1 VDSPPRHCDRVHAR
15 GLRRANVEGRV
26 ADVCGLKRIGVHP
39 ARREEQWLRIGL
51 VSLGLVASDDR
62 LEQVP
67 ERDPRERELDG
78 GATLRRY
85 DAEPP
90 ALLVQA
96 YEHVL
101 HAGARLQLAVERLV
115 VRAVDVHELVDP
127 IGSEDLHLRLE
138 PRASDRLHQLRVLIL
153 AAEHLA
159 GSVTHRG
166 EDDRARVDDS
176 AVEIEEDDR
185 EAHHCTHRIDA
196 PREPQLR
203 FGAVPAV
210 SDFRYLVVPHTHW
223 DREWY
228 LPFEQ
233 FRLRLGE
240 VVDGVLDVLERD
252 NSFPSFTLDGQAIV
266 LEDYLDVRPE
276 HEARLRALLS
286 AGRLEAGPWYVLP
299 DELLVGGESLVRN
312 LLLGRRVCR
321 RYGVEPSPAG
331 YEPDSFGHTSQ
342 LPQVLAGFGVRT
354 FLFSRGLGDEL
365 DDVGVVFRWRAGPAE
380 VVACQQLPHYDNF
393 AQLESAE
400 DAEARVVRMVDRFG
414 ELLERAGCD
423 TILLAN
429 GSDHLPVQPELPKL
443 CAELERRCGSAF
455 RIGRLAD
462 FAPAPAGLPAY
473 VGELVG
479 SRLQNILRGVNSA
492 RIYLKQ
498 LNEAAERRLLAAE
511 TITALRALRG
521 AHFRAADL
529 RLAWRDL
536 LRNHPHDSICGCSCD
551 EVHRDMQVRYEQL
564 DRTLDAL
571 EPPGTAFVNPLPYR
585 RARLV
590 QVDGREGVVDVAGF
604 AGRPVDLEPMEK
616 AGGTDTTAISNGVLL
631 VQAEAD
637 GTLTVTDL
645 RDGRRFPGLH
655 GIEDEPDV
663 GDLYTFCPGGPVT
676 PAQPTAARVLLD
688 GPLVSELVV
697 ETELAGVHVRTIV
710 RLVRGI
716 ERIELRTTVENAAE
730 DHRLRA
736 RFPIVTDAR
745 EVRAES
751 QFAVVRRP
759 LASPSPRAPWVEPP
773 VPTAHTLGAVALGPL
788 ALLTKGL
795 PEYEAGTDRVVRLT
809 LLRCVG
815 TIARPPGLP
824 TRPSGAGP
832 PVPTPD
838 GQCLGVHSFEY
849 ALRFDADRLSDAG
862 LVRAAQDY
870 RTDFVRGEPL
880 EPPFELDGDVVF
892 SCLKGAEDGDGIVLR
907 VFNPNATPERIGVR
921 GIDVARVRLDEEAG
935 ADGGLELA
943 PGEIATFRLYP

>member
-1 VDSPPRHCDRVHAR
+1 LP
-15 GLRRANVEGRV
+15 
-26 ADVCGLKRIGVHP
+26 
-39 ARREEQWLRIGL
+39 
-51 VSLGLVASDDR
+51 
-62 LEQVP
+62 
-67 ERDPRERELDG
+67 
-78 GATLRRY
+78 T
-85 DAEPP
+85 
-90 ALLVQA
+90 
-96 YEHVL
+96 
-101 HAGARLQLAVERLV
+101 
-115 VRAVDVHELVDP
+115 
-127 IGSEDLHLRLE
+127 
-138 PRASDRLHQLRVLIL
+138 
-153 AAEHLA
+153 
-159 GSVTHRG
+159 
-166 EDDRARVDDS
+166 
-176 AVEIEEDDR
+176 
-185 EAHHCTHRIDA
+185 
-196 PREPQLR
+196 
-203 FGAVPAV
+203 V
-210 SDFRYLVVPHTHW
+210 SDFSYLVVAHTHW

-228 LPFEQ
+228 LPYEQ
-233 FRLRLGE
+233 FRLRLGA

-252 NSFPSFTLDGQAIV
+252 GAFPSFTLDGQAIV
-266 LEDYLDVRPE
+266 LEDYLDIRPE
-276 HEARLRALLS
+276 HEARLRALLT

-342 LPQVLAGFGVRT
+342 LPQVLAGFGIRT
-354 FLFSRGLGDEL
+354 FIFSRGLGDEL
-365 DDVGVVFRWRAGPAE
+365 DDVGVVFRWCAGPAE
-380 VVACQQLPHYDNF
+380 VVACQQLPQYDNF

-400 DAEARVVRMVDRFG
+400 DAKARVERIVERFG

-429 GSDHLPVQPELPKL
+429 GSDHLPVQPELPEL
-443 CAELERRCGSAF
+443 CAELERRCGSTF
-455 RIGRLAD
+455 QVGRLAD
-462 FAPAPAGLPAY
+462 FAPTAAGLPAH

-479 SRLQNILRGVNSA
+479 SRLQNVLRGVNSS
-492 RIYLKQ
+492 RMHLKQ
-498 LNEAAERRLLAAE
+498 LNEAAERRLLAVETVAE
-511 TITALRALRG
+511 LRALRG
-521 AHFRAADL
+521 AHFPAADI

-564 DRTLDAL
+564 GRTLDAL
-571 EPPGTAFVNPLPYR
+571 EPVGPALVNPLPYR

-590 QVDGREGVVDVAGF
+590 QVGGREGVVEVAGF
-604 AGRPVDLEPMEK
+604 AGSPVDLQRTEK
-616 AGGTDTTAISNGVLL
+616 TEAPDATAISNGVLL

-655 GIEDEPDV
+655 PIEDEPDM
-663 GDLYTFCPGGPVT
+663 GDLYTFCPGGRVT
-676 PAQPTAARVLLD
+676 PAQSTGARVLFD
-688 GPLVSELVV
+688 GPLVSELVI
-697 ETELAGVHVRTIV
+697 EAELPGVHVRTIV

-716 ERIELRTTVENAAE
+716 DRVELRTTVENAAE
-730 DHRLRA
+730 DHRLRV
-736 RFPIVTDAR
+736 RFPIATDAR

-759 LASPSPRAPWVEPP
+759 LEPRAPRAPWVEPP

-795 PEYEAGTDRVVRLT
+795 PEYEAGADRVLRLT

-824 TRPSGAGP
+824 TRPFGAGP
-832 PVPTPD
+832 PVPTPE
-838 GQCLGVHSFEY
+838 GQCFGVHSFEY

-870 RTDFVRGEPL
+870 RTDFVTGEPL

-892 SCLKGAEDGDGIVLR
+892 SCLKGAEDGDGVVLR
-907 VFNPNATPERIGVR
+907 VFNPNATPERIGVC
-921 GIDVARVRLDEEAG
+921 GLDVIRVRLDEEAE

-943 PGEIATFRLYP
+943 PGEIATFLLRT